1 MRTGV
6 PHNGGMRFASRKG
19 WSCARSER
27 GWSLIEL
34 LITMMIVS
42 ILVAI
47 AVPLWHDMRERGY
60 VAVMQSDLRNMAISQ
75 EAFFIDN
82 EYYAATLPVLEGK
95 GFQSS
100 AAVEL
105 QIAEA
110 TRVGWSAWATHPG
123 TVQQCH
129 LFVGFAAP
137 LGTATRNGLISCA

>member
-1 MRTGV
+1 MRFVPGV
-6 PHNGGMRFASRKG
+6 PGMS
-19 WSCARSER
+19 ARSQR

-34 LITMMIVS
+34 LTTMMIVS

-47 AVPLWHDMRERGY
+47 TVPLWHDMRERGY

-75 EAFFIDN
+75 ESFFIDN
-82 EYYAATLPVLEGK
+82 EYYAATLPSLEGK

-105 QIAEA
+105 RIAEA
-110 TRVGWSAWATHPG
+110 TRVGWSVSATHPG
-123 TVQQCH
+123 TTQQCH

-137 LGTATRNGLISCA
+137 VGTATRNGLISCA